1 MAKLSEI
8 GQLKLELRRKK
19 VELEILKNTRNWKWS
34 VASSSCKIC
43 ERIERLI
50 YRTFNC
56 SCLNAPIES
65 FHSSLK
71 CEVFYIKDEVLT
83 SSSIAIQIVEN
94 YIPYYNEKQNRQK
107 LDYLSPVEYSR
118 PYPRMFLLKF
128 PLLRSVL
135 NSSSF
140 FVYNKGFLDR
150 LSSFFNKNEV

>member
-8 GQLKLELRRKK
+8 DQLKLELRRKK
-19 VELEILKNTRNWKWS
+19 LNQKYKKIQVIGKRVSPQASVKLVEELKDKYT
-34 VASSSCKIC
+34 VH
-43 ERIERLI
+43 LI
-50 YRTFNC
+50 Y

-71 CEVFYIKDEVLT
+71 CEVFYIKDEVIT

-94 YIPYYNEKQNRQK
+94 YIPYYNEKRIRQK
-107 LDYLSPVEYSR
+107 LDYLSLVEYSR